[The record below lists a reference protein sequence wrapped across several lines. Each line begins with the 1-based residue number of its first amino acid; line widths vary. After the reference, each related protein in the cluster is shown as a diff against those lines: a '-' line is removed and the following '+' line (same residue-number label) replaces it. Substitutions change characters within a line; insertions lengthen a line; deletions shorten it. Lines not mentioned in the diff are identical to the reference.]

1 MKTSL
6 SLLGIICLVFLG
18 LAVSP
23 SYAQAGVAISIGG
36 LLNFLIYAIIICVV
50 LWLIW
55 WLIGYINP
63 PEPFNKFLRIA
74 VVVVGVLILII
85 MLLNLAGAVNF
96 R

>member
-1 MKTSL
+1 
-6 SLLGIICLVFLG
+6 
-18 LAVSP
+18 
-23 SYAQAGVAISIGG
+23 
-36 LLNFLIYAIIICVV
+36 VV

>member
-1 MKTSL
+1 MTTFML
-6 SLLGIICLVFLG
+6 AGLLALL
-18 LAVSP
+18 VSP
-23 SYAQAGVAISIGG
+23 SYAQAGVAISVGG
-36 LLNFLIYAIIICVV
+36 LLNFLIYAIIVCVI
-50 LWLIW
+50 LALIW

>member
-6 SLLGIICLVFLG
+6 SLIVFMCLAVFG
-18 LAVSP
+18 LFVSP
-23 SYAQAGVAISIGG
+23 SYAQAGIAISIGG
-36 LLNFLIYAIIICVV
+36 LLNFLIYVIIICVV